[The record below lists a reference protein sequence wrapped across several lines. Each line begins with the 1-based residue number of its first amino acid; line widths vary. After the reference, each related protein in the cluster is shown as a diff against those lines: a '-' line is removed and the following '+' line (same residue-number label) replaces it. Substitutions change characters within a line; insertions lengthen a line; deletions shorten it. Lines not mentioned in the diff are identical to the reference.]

1 MNIGIGGKFR
11 KIKMKKDN
19 VFMRQLKYN
28 RELYSKTALI
38 KAAYNFT
45 DRAYLHLDADKN
57 YYYVSISTKD
67 GQPEV
72 TDQEFENEI
81 LAQSA
86 RHEIY
91 LQTKNIRELMLARA
105 VATSV
110 GAPREEAAETDSEN
124 THTFSEDEIL
134 KDWFEAN
141 E

>member
-1 MNIGIGGKFR
+1 
-11 KIKMKKDN
+11 
-19 VFMRQLKYN
+19 MRQLKYN

-81 LAQSA
+81 LAHSLHGA
-86 RHEIY
+86 SE
-91 LQTKNIRELMLARA
+91 AGADA
-105 VATSV
+105 VARWRHHRGGKNS
-110 GAPREEAAETDSEN
+110 
-124 THTFSEDEIL
+124 
-134 KDWFEAN
+134 KDPAKTN
-141 E
+141 NNLTCDRKT

>member
-1 MNIGIGGKFR
+1 
-11 KIKMKKDN
+11 MKKDN

-38 KAAYNFT
+38 KTAYNFT

-110 GAPREEAAETDSEN
+110 VAPREEAVETDSEN